1 MVAWINCVM
10 FHVIEYLSLKKELT
24 TEISNKNEYQ
34 KHNAKEDQKKKKRLH
49 IWLSFHLCDILE
61 GAEL

>member
-34 KHNAKEDQKKKKRLH
+34 KHNAKEDQKKKKKATYMV
-49 IWLSFHLCDILE
+49 IIPFM
-61 GAEL
+61 

>member
-10 FHVIEYLSLKKELT
+10 FHVTEYLSLKKELT

-34 KHNAKEDQKKKKRLH
+34 KHNAKEDQKKKKGYIYGYH
-49 IWLSFHLCDILE
+49 SIYVTF
-61 GAEL
+61 

>member
-1 MVAWINCVM
+1 M